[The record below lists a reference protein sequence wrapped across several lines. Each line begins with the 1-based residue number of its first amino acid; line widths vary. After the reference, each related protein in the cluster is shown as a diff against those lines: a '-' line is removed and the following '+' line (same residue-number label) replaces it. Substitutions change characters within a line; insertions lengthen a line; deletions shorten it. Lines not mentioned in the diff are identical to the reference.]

1 MARKNNIL
9 PIASRPH
16 LQKDNFFFWG
26 GGRGITN
33 AVQSE
38 GENYPTL
45 NSETTRNLY
54 NGLLGGLFFLER
66 LCQKNTLEVTEDK
79 FFP

>member
-1 MARKNNIL
+1 MYIY
-9 PIASRPH
+9 IYI
-16 LQKDNFFFWG
+16 FFFWG
-26 GGRGITN
+26 GGGGEGRGITN

>member
-1 MARKNNIL
+1 MFVCLFVVSSLFWRHEKLVSRQLRQDHIYRNI
-9 PIASRPH
+9 IYI
-16 LQKDNFFFWG
+16 FFFWG
-26 GGRGITN
+26 GGGEITN

-54 NGLLGGLFFLER
+54 NGLLGATVFL
-66 LCQKNTLEVTEDK
+66 
-79 FFP
+79 